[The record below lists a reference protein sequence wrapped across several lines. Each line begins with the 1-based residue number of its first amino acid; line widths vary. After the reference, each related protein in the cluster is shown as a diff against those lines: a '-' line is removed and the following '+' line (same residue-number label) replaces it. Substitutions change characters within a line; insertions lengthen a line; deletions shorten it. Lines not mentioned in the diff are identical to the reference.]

1 MTRVVLK
8 FTEPAEASDRLPD
21 STFGEYNMLDE
32 RNMFSICDT
41 VKLNSFAE
49 FSFFWCVITSPP
61 ERIGA
66 AGFAALHQ

>member
-1 MTRVVLK
+1 MTCVVLK
-8 FTEPAEASDRLPD
+8 FTEPAEASNRQPD

-32 RNMFSICDT
+32 RNIFSICET

-49 FSFFWCVITSPP
+49 SSFFCVIASPP
-61 ERIGA
+61 ERIGP